1 MSNSRRREIIT
12 LLKKNKEAITGTVL
26 AEMLGVSRQVI
37 VQDIAVLRAQGTQI
51 IATSNGYALP
61 QSVHAN
67 RLIKTLISKHEGFNQ
82 MEEEL
87 MLIIEYGGKVIDV
100 IVEHPVYGEII
111 GNLHLT
117 TIDDVHRFMEKVRST
132 NAKPLASL
140 TEGEHIHTIE
150 IPSEKVFNL
159 LVLELKEK
167 GYIQ

>member
-1 MSNSRRREIIT
+1 MSNSRRREIIS
-12 LLKKNKEAITGTVL
+12 LLKKHKEAITGTVL

-51 IATSNGYALP
+51 IATSNGYTLP

-67 RLIKTLISKHEGFNQ
+67 RLIKTLISKHEGFEQ

-87 MLIIEYGGKVIDV
+87 MMIIEYGGKVIDV
-100 IVEHPVYGEII
+100 IVEHPVYGEIV

-117 TIDDVHRFMEKVRST
+117 TVDDVQKFMEKVRST

>member
-1 MSNSRRREIIT
+1 MSNSRRREIIA

-26 AEMLGVSRQVI
+26 AELLGVSRQVI

-51 IATSNGYALP
+51 VATSNGYTLP
-61 QSVHAN
+61 QSVHSG
-67 RLIKTLISKHEGFNQ
+67 RLIKTLISKHEGFDQ

-87 MLIIEYGGKVIDV
+87 MLIIEYGGKIIDV
-100 IVEHPVYGEII
+100 IVEHPVYGEIV
-111 GNLHLT
+111 GNLHLAT
-117 TIDDVHRFMEKVRST
+117 VEDIRRFMEKVRST

-150 IPSEKVFNL
+150 IPSEKVFSL
-159 LVLELKEK
+159 LVSELKEK